1 MRPAIAL
8 PAGLIGFGTDRSFLA
23 VADGL
28 EAFCGN
34 AEVVIGLSALIAV
47 ALHHNAD
54 VREIRQDAFDGG
66 GVVPEDVAGVGP
78 DIAPV
83 VIEVGMLEAGDAAL
97 RGAFGAGFGRRW
109 RWRGR
114 RGDGHGDG
122 RSGVAAWAGRVEGIG
137 ARIVGENAAVAS

>member
-34 AEVVIGLSALIAV
+34 AEVNQEVLGGLAAAVSQTEVVIGLSAFIAV

-66 GVVPEDVAGVGP
+66 GVVPEDVAGIGP

-83 VIEVGMLEAGDAAL
+83 VIEVGILEAGDAAL
-97 RGAFGAGFGRRW
+97 RGAFGAGFGRRR

-114 RGDGHGDG
+114 RGD
-122 RSGVAAWAGRVEGIG
+122 
-137 ARIVGENAAVAS
+137 